1 MITILVLSILVLL
14 HELGHFLVAKLFG
27 IHVEE
32 FGIGLPPLALK
43 LFKHKETQYTLNWL
57 PIGGFVRL
65 AGEESP
71 TSLQMLGASLGASK
85 HHFFAKPA
93 WQRSLVVLAGVAM
106 NFLIGILM
114 FSVIYTKMG
123 IPKEVGQ
130 QVMVTQVVA
139 GSPAQLA
146 QMEIGEVVVKVGD
159 IEIKT
164 ADQFVGL
171 IKNKKGESVS
181 LYLARVDANGNRSDT
196 SRQVSVIPRENP
208 PDGEGALG
216 VGISSV
222 AILAYEKKSWYTAP
236 LYGAVEGSKEAIGW
250 SREFLRIFAHPS
262 ELINNIGG
270 PVAVVKVGQQ
280 ASREG
285 WLTMARFAGIISLNL
300 AIFNLLPIPAL
311 DGGRLLMIFLE
322 KIVGRKRVVKIE
334 PIVNTVGMGL
344 LILLLIGVTV
354 KDLFFA

>member
-1 MITILVLSILVLL
+1 
-14 HELGHFLVAKLFG
+14 LFG
-27 IHVEE
+27 IHVLE
-32 FGIGLPPLALK
+32 FGIGLPPKGLK
-43 LFKHKETQYTLNWL
+43 LFKHKETEYTLNWL

-65 AGEESP
+65 AGEETDP
-71 TSLQMLGASLGASK
+71 TLWERINPITHGHM
-85 HHFFAKPA
+85 FFAKPA

-130 QVMVTQVVA
+130 QVIVTQVVG

-146 QMEIGEVVVKVGD
+146 GITIGEVVVKVGD

-181 LYLARVDANGNRSDT
+181 LYLAKVDANGNRSDT

-222 AILAYEKKSWYTAP
+222 ATLAYEKKSWYTAP

-285 WLTMARFAGIISLNL
+285 WLTMARFVGIISLNL